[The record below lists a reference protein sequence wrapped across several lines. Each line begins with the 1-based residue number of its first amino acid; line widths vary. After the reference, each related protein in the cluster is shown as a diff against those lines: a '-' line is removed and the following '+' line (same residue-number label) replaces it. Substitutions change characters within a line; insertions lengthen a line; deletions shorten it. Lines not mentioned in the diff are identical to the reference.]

1 MKLGDCFRLGSVGVV
16 VSEMRIRD
24 GEEQRLD
31 SKTLQYLKD
40 EALTL
45 EGKTGT
51 SGQWASLKIFE
62 LDMKALRHLTSSA
75 IKL

>member
-1 MKLGDCFRLGSVGVV
+1 MNPPYKVKLGDCFRLGSVGVV
-16 VSEMRIRD
+16 VSEMRIKD

-45 EGKTGT
+45 EGRICMF
-51 SGQWASLKIFE
+51 SYFSFVCVFASLR
-62 LDMKALRHLTSSA
+62 LVPR
-75 IKL
+75 